1 MSIISV
7 QQVVVLSKRMVKLHF
22 CSVSVLLLFVFALF
36 LYALDAARRLLG
48 FFFARLFMD
57 DFFRTH
63 RFHHSIFQKVWR
75 RRRPRQVRKIVQ
87 ERIAH
92 VFLVFAVLPLRV
104 FFPPFLQV
112 LVVLFQFFLS
122 QLVVDDD
129 SFRVRLVALRDFDD
143 VLRRVD
149 GSEDVLRALDVS
161 ARRWVFSRHLFLS
174 LLLVL
179 FFFFFFLCFVRLVL
193 MTFLEKRKGVRY
205 LSQKHRGKLLL
216 QTILYT
222 HSRIN

>member
-1 MSIISV
+1 M
-7 QQVVVLSKRMVKLHF
+7 
-22 CSVSVLLLFVFALF
+22 
-36 LYALDAARRLLG
+36 LDAARRLLVG

-179 FFFFFFLCFVRLVL
+179 FFFFFFFLCFVRLVL
-193 MTFLEKRKGVRY
+193 MTLFGKKEVRY
-205 LSQKHRGKLLL
+205 LSQSRGKNLFFFFRRCCA
-216 QTILYT
+216 
-222 HSRIN
+222 RIRA

>member
-1 MSIISV
+1 M
-7 QQVVVLSKRMVKLHF
+7 
-22 CSVSVLLLFVFALF
+22 
-36 LYALDAARRLLG
+36 LDAARRLLVG

-92 VFLVFAVLPLRV
+92 VFFVLAVLPLRV

-179 FFFFFFLCFVRLVL
+179 FFFFFFFLCFVRLVL
-193 MTFLEKRKGVRY
+193 MTLFGKKEVRY
-205 LSQKHRGKLLL
+205 LSQSRGKNLFFFFRRCCA
-216 QTILYT
+216 
-222 HSRIN
+222 RIRA